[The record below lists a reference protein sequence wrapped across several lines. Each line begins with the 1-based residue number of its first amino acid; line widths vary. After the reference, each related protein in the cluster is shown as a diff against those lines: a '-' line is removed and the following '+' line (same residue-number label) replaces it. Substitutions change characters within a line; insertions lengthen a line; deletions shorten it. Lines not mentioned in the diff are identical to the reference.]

1 MPFFHFHFHDG
12 TARQDDEIGLELPDV
27 EAAYLQAVA
36 AARDMGGHLM
46 GGEGLNPAL
55 CSFEITTPD
64 GIHLFSI
71 EFSDLI
77 DGGKP
82 RTPTPDHATARLKL
96 VLESTHKR
104 ALAAKTEMANSLSQ
118 TRATLADSHA
128 LLSRLSTFER
138 RRPAT
143 DAS

>member
-1 MPFFHFHFHDG
+1 MPLYHFHFHDG
-12 TARQDDEIGLELPDV
+12 TTRQDDEIGLELPDV

-55 CSFEITTPD
+55 CGFEITTPD
-64 GIHLFSI
+64 GIHLFSVAFT
-71 EFSDLI
+71 ELL

-82 RTPTPDHATARLKL
+82 IAPAPNHATERLKL
-96 VLESTHKR
+96 LLESTHKR
-104 ALAAKTEMANSLSQ
+104 ALAAKAEMASSLSQ

-128 LLSRLSTFER
+128 LLSRLSILEG

-143 DAS
+143 DAR

>member
-1 MPFFHFHFHDG
+1 MPLFHFHFHDG

-36 AARDMGGHLM
+36 AALDMGGHLM

-55 CSFEITTPD
+55 CGFEITTFD
-64 GIHLFSI
+64 GAHLFSVA
-71 EFSDLI
+71 FSELL
-77 DGGKP
+77 DGGKAMVP
-82 RTPTPDHATARLKL
+82 APHQATERLKL

-104 ALAAKTEMANSLSQ
+104 ALAAKAEMASSLSQ

-128 LLSRLSTFER
+128 LLARLSTFER

-143 DAS
+143 DAC